1 MAIHKG
7 GGKEYI
13 NGVEEAGRMCKVSPR
28 IEIADG
34 TSQLEKRV
42 STWET
47 IHRPLSDNGPRVL
60 SNVASRQAVLEH
72 FYRFAQHVDPTE
84 RKGTN

>member
-1 MAIHKG
+1 M
-7 GGKEYI
+7 
-13 NGVEEAGRMCKVSPR
+13 NGVEEAERMWKVFPR

-34 TSQLEKRV
+34 TSQLEKRI

-60 SNVASRQAVLEH
+60 PNVASRQAVLEH